1 MHFAHSVN
9 RSGFVSLQRFYLY
22 AEPGLARQR
31 IAIWI
36 YEGTRRLEYQQ
47 TLLAQY
53 QVEYDPH
60 TKALQQVSQPRI
72 FSTSFRSPQL
82 ALFELDHD
90 QWLHVYERPYH
101 STKAKPTKPA
111 ARQFALISFSLIILT
126 CSPTRGSSWR
136 CSVPNQ

>member
-101 STKAKPTKPA
+101 SPKAKPTKPA
-111 ARQFALISFSLIILT
+111 ARQFALISFSLIILVQLQRLW
-126 CSPTRGSSWR
+126 P
-136 CSVPNQ
+136 